1 MPTRRRLLVF
11 AALLFV
17 ERVALVFAAFV
28 FVKRGLVAACA
39 VSAVFAL
46 LFAMRGVV
54 RSGVWSRVVGALH
67 ERIVDALLE
76 RDLLRAS
83 VFHDDEPEAA
93 ILEGLDSLSRL
104 AVDLKPAIVADV
116 AASIAVA
123 IFFLLTQSLRALAIG
138 AVALSVTAAVVALSR
153 SRTLAES
160 SQEWIAYRPVIERV
174 VASLHARLE
183 IVGNGSRTR
192 FRDAFLGDVA
202 IWQKAIVRSERVLGA
217 VGRAPLLLGG
227 AVVVGIFVVA
237 RASTEGVTLSVI
249 SDAAIF
255 GAALPPF
262 AGLVRGLHETRKAIV
277 RAAPL
282 TTWLDAVAPS
292 PDRAIAAPT
301 KPIDKLEWRGVS
313 IRYEGAAANALSDID
328 VTWTRGGVLAIM
340 GDNGSGKST
349 LLKSLLGL
357 GPLASGEIFSAD
369 EKLSRDASWRT
380 RLAYL
385 PQRPYV
391 GERLTV
397 REVFSLVGDD
407 LDEANARR
415 WLERVAV
422 WYVLEEKS
430 EADPFATRVG
440 VLSVGERQRLALA
453 RFFSRDRDAYL
464 LDEPDAN
471 LDASGVTM
479 IAAILRELAVKKMV
493 IVAAHTPE
501 LVASARIVVALEK
514 GRVKKIDSAK
524 N

>member
-1 MPTRRRLLVF
+1 ML
-11 AALLFV
+11 
-17 ERVALVFAAFV
+17 AAFV
-28 FVKRGLVAACA
+28 FVRRGLVAACA

-46 LFAMRGVV
+46 FFAARGVV
-54 RSGVWSRVVGALH
+54 RSDVWSRVVGALH

-83 VFHDDEPEAA
+83 VFQDDEPEAA
-93 ILEGLDSLSRL
+93 IIEGMDALSRL
-104 AVDLKPAIVADV
+104 TVDLKPALVADA
-116 AASIAVA
+116 AASVVVA
-123 IFFLLTQSLRALAIG
+123 IFFLLTQSLRALVIG

-192 FRDAFLGDVA
+192 FRDAFVRDVA
-202 IWQKAIVRSERVLGA
+202 IWQKALLRSERVLGA

-262 AGLVRGLHETRKAIV
+262 AGLVRGLHETRKASA
-277 RAAPL
+277 RAAPI
-282 TTWLDAVAPS
+282 TTWLDAASPS
-292 PDRAIAAPT
+292 HDRAIAPSTAA
-301 KPIDKLEWRGVS
+301 IDKLEWRGVS
-313 IRYEGAAANALSDID
+313 VRYENTSADALSEID
-328 VTWTRGGVLAIM
+328 VTWMRGGVLAIM

-349 LLKSLLGL
+349 LLKSLLGVGAL
-357 GPLASGEIFSAD
+357 SAGEIFCGD
-369 EKLSRDASWRT
+369 EKLARDASWRA

-407 LDEANARR
+407 LDEANARG
-415 WLERVAV
+415 WLERVGV
-422 WYVLEEKS
+422 WSVLEEKS
-430 EADPFATRVG
+430 HADPFATRVG

-471 LDASGVTM
+471 LDAGGVTM
-479 IAAILRELAVKKMV
+479 IAAILRELAAKKMV

-501 LVASARIVVALEK
+501 LVASANAVVALEK
-514 GRVKKIDSAK
+514 GRVKKNDSRE